1 MNKITVIGG
10 VIFALTA
17 VIFGAFG
24 AHAFKT
30 LISPEAIMSFEVG
43 VRYQMYHA
51 LALLV
56 IGLTDS
62 LSTQVQKITS
72 LFFVLGILLF
82 SGSIYLL
89 SFKELLSFEP
99 GWIVFV
105 TPMGGTFLIVGW
117 VYLLLK
123 LFKLK
128 SV

>member
-1 MNKITVIGG
+1 MNKITVIWG

-24 AHAFKT
+24 AHALKT
-30 LISPEAIMSFEVG
+30 LISPEALMSFEVG

-62 LSTQVQKITS
+62 LSTQAKKITL

-89 SFKELLSFEP
+89 SFKDLLSFEP

-105 TPMGGTFLIVGW
+105 TPMGGTFLIIGW

>member
-1 MNKITVIGG
+1 
-10 VIFALTA
+10 
-17 VIFGAFG
+17 
-24 AHAFKT
+24 
-30 LISPEAIMSFEVG
+30 MSFEVG

-56 IGLTDS
+56 LGLTDS

-89 SFKELLSFEP
+89 SFKDLLSFEP